1 MTPSQRG
8 GIVLAE
14 ARLQI
19 SHDGHTASCLC
30 RITFDLRRHATT
42 LIQTVEPIE
51 TISPHDGSKPFFVEI
66 PYGPKP
72 IECFPYQTTLQL
84 GGEKRGLYVTL
95 VPRVSN
101 ILVDQGRPLVRLN
114 AGIVNLGHYWFGS
127 PANLAFQLEAEDW
140 SFQFTPVTEKL
151 MAYSPEIQNE
161 IWFFTHH
168 LLLQRAHGAT
178 FSSSEA
184 DEQLGLLSTFLS
196 FCHEHWVSPALVS
209 GLDEAGIVAMEQWGT
224 RLLSPWRRS
233 QNWLDEHHGGSMA
246 DVFPAFAK
254 RMQDPEWNDAIRAAV
269 YWYIRADTDHVGPDG
284 AIVLLQAALERLA
297 WHVLV
302 RHRRAISED
311 GFSRLVAADQLRLL
325 LNAASIPLCFPPGLR
340 ELRAKAKAFNW
351 VDGPEAFV
359 RIRNAL
365 IHPPKVANARR
376 QLPYYESLQLGKWY
390 VELVLLRA
398 FGYNGVYSN
407 RTKSV
412 RWIGEVEAVPWSASG
427 NLAYL

>member
-1 MTPSQRG
+1 MNPSQRRS
-8 GIVLAE
+8 IVLAE
-14 ARLQI
+14 ARLWI
-19 SHDGHTASCLC
+19 RYHGRTASCLC

-42 LIQTVEPIE
+42 LIETVEPIE
-51 TISPHDGSKPFFVEI
+51 TISPHRDSEPFFVEI
-66 PYGPKP
+66 PFGPKP
-72 IECFPYQTTLQL
+72 IECFPVKTNEQFSGNNFRLS
-84 GGEKRGLYVTL
+84 VTL
-95 VPRVSN
+95 VPRCSS
-101 ILVDQGRPLVRLN
+101 ILVDQCRPLVRLN

-151 MAYSPEIQNE
+151 MAYSPEIQDE

-168 LLLQRAHGAT
+168 LSLQRAHGAT

-233 QNWLDEHHGGSMA
+233 QNWLDEHHGGSMV
-246 DVFPAFAK
+246 DVFPGFAK
-254 RMQDPEWNDAIRAAV
+254 RMQDPEWNDAIRTAV
-269 YWYIRADTDHVGPDG
+269 YWYIRADTSHVGPDG

-325 LNAASIPLCFPPGLR
+325 LNAASIPSCFPPGLR
-340 ELRAKAKAFNW
+340 ELRAEAKAFNW

-365 IHPPKVANARR
+365 IHPPKVAKARR
-376 QLPYYESLQLGKWY
+376 QLPYYEGFQLGKWY

-398 FGYNGVYSN
+398 FGYNGAYSN

-412 RWIGEVEAVPWSASG
+412 RCIGEVEAVPWSGSEG
-427 NLAYL
+427 LACL